1 MLSEYLGICRAG
13 KFKHLDEHELLVSA
27 YPYHIRQN
35 VLSELVTNAVVRDE
49 NIAWSG
55 TETGLK
61 QLPENYDTF
70 LK

>member
-35 VLSELVTNAVVRDE
+35 VLSELVTNAVIRDGVSYSCRDIE
-49 NIAWSG
+49 AV
-55 TETGLK
+55 LK
-61 QLPENYDTF
+61 QVKTIT
-70 LK
+70 